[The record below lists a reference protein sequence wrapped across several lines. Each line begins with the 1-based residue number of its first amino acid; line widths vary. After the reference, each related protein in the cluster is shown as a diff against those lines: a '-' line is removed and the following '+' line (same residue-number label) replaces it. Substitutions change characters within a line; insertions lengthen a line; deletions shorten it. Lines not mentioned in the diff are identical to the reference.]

1 MTEENKKGSI
11 LSLLKSSYIRNFLK
25 KYWLSYVLGIFFLV
39 VIDFVQ
45 TRIPIYI
52 GGVIDSLKT
61 GSLTEEK
68 LISDALKILLMAIG
82 IILGRV
88 AWRYFIFGTSRKI
101 ERDIRNDLFRH
112 LEGLS
117 QNYYQQHKTGEIMA
131 YITNDLEA
139 VRQAM
144 GQGIMMIFDVA
155 CLLIF
160 ILSNMISLVSL
171 SLTAVSVIPLAII
184 AVVTGLLGPKL
195 FKRFY
200 ARQEA
205 FSQISDFVQEDISGV
220 KVIKAFVQQEKEI
233 KSFEKVN
240 ENYLSKNIEFMK
252 INAVMDPLMFLI
264 TGLAFATT
272 IAFGGY
278 LALNGNI
285 TIGDFTVFIQYLG
298 MLVWPMMAVGMSINM
313 ITMGSAS
320 LKRIESVL
328 GAEFDIQDGPN
339 TIEIENFTGSISVKN
354 LTFFYPGKDIPALKN
369 ISFDLSEGQT
379 LGIVGRTGSGKTTLL
394 NLLVRI
400 YDAENEMIFV
410 SDTDVKDLPL
420 KQLRG
425 NIGYVTQDS
434 FLFSDTISNNID
446 FALGNKT
453 AEEIKQAAM
462 FSCVHDNIAE
472 FPDGYETIVGE
483 KGVTLSGGQKQRV
496 SISRSYIIEPKILMM
511 DDSLSAVDTDTEE
524 RILKNLK
531 EKRKGKTNIIVA
543 HRLSALQHADKIIVI
558 DNGEIIEQGNHKS
571 LLSAKGLYYSLYK
584 KQQLEKMIDEED

>member
-1 MTEENKKGSI
+1 MTKENKKGGI
-11 LSLLKSSYIRNFLK
+11 LSLIKSSYIRSFLK

-39 VIDFVQ
+39 VIDYAQ
-45 TRIPIYI
+45 TKIPVYI
-52 GGVIDSLKT
+52 GGVIDSLKNT
-61 GSLTEEK
+61 SLTEER
-68 LISDALKILLMAIG
+68 LIGDALKILLMAVG
-82 IILGRV
+82 IVLGRV

-144 GQGIMMIFDVA
+144 GMGIMMIFDVA

-160 ILSNMISLVSL
+160 ILSGMVTLVSP

-195 FKRFY
+195 FKKFY

-205 FSQISDFVQEDISGV
+205 FSQISDFVQEDISGI
-220 KVIKAFVQQEKEI
+220 KVIKAFVQQKKEI
-233 KSFEKVN
+233 DSFEKVN
-240 ENYLSKNIEFMK
+240 QNYLSKNINFMK
-252 INAVMDPLMFLI
+252 TSAIMDPLMFLI
-264 TGLAFATT
+264 TGLAFAAA

-278 LALNGNI
+278 LALGGDI
-285 TIGDFTVFIQYLG
+285 SIGDFTIFIQYLG
-298 MLVWPMMAVGMSINM
+298 MLVWPMTAVGMSINM

-328 GAEFDIQDGPN
+328 DAKFDISDRPEVQ
-339 TIEIENFTGSISVKN
+339 EIESFSGSLSVRN
-354 LTFFYPGKDIPALKN
+354 LTFFYPENDIPALKN
-369 ISFDLSEGQT
+369 ISFDLDEGQT

-394 NLLVRI
+394 NLLVRL

-410 SDTDVKDLPL
+410 SNTDIKGMPI
-420 KQLRG
+420 KQLRT

-434 FLFSDTISNNID
+434 FLFSDTIGNNID
-446 FALGNKT
+446 FAGGNKSMD
-453 AEEIKQAAM
+453 EIKEAAE
-462 FSCVHDNIAE
+462 FSCVHENIAE
-472 FPDGYETIVGE
+472 FPDGYDTVVGE

-496 SISRSYIIEPKILMM
+496 SISRAYIIEPKILIM

-558 DNGEIIEQGNHKS
+558 DNGEIIEQGNHRS
-571 LLSAKGLYYSLYK
+571 LLQEKGLYYSLYK
-584 KQQLEKMIDEED
+584 KQQLEKMINEED

>member
-11 LSLLKSSYIRNFLK
+11 LSLIKSSYIRSFLR
-25 KYWLSYVLGIFFLV
+25 KYWLSYVLGIFCLV
-39 VIDFVQ
+39 AIDFAQ
-45 TRIPIYI
+45 TRIPIFI
-52 GGVIDSLKT
+52 GGVIDSLKA
-61 GSLTEEK
+61 GSLPEEK
-68 LISDALKILLMAIG
+68 LIGDAVKILLMAAG
-82 IILGRV
+82 IVLGRV

-144 GQGIMMIFDVA
+144 GRGIMMIFDVA

-160 ILSNMISLVSL
+160 ILSSMVTLVSP
-171 SLTAVSVIPLAII
+171 SLTAVSVVPLAVI

-195 FKRFY
+195 FKKFY

-205 FSQISDFVQEDISGV
+205 FSQISDFVQEDLSGI

-233 KSFEKVN
+233 ESFEKVN
-240 ENYLSKNIEFMK
+240 QNYFSKNINFIK
-252 INAVMDPLMFLI
+252 ISAIMDPLMFLI
-264 TGLAFATT
+264 TGLAFAAA

-278 LALNGNI
+278 LALNGDI
-285 TIGDFTVFIQYLG
+285 SIGDFTIFIQYLG
-298 MLVWPMMAVGMSINM
+298 MLVWPMMAVGMSINI

-328 GAEFDIQDGPN
+328 DAKFDIDDMPDAQ
-339 TIEIENFTGSISVKN
+339 EIENFAGSVSVRN
-354 LTFFYPGKDIPALKN
+354 LTFFYSERETPVLKN
-369 ISFDLSEGQT
+369 ISFDLDEGQT

-394 NLLVRI
+394 NLLVRL
-400 YDAENEMIFV
+400 YDAENETVFV
-410 SDTDVKDLPL
+410 SGTDIKNMPL

-446 FALGNKT
+446 FARGDRT
-453 AEEIKQAAM
+453 AEEIKEAAD

-472 FPDGYETIVGE
+472 FPDGYETVVGE
-483 KGVTLSGGQKQRV
+483 KGVTLSGGQKQRI
-496 SISRSYIIEPKILMM
+496 SISRAYIIEPKILVM
-511 DDSLSAVDTDTEE
+511 DESLSAVDTDTEE

-531 EKRKGKTNIIVA
+531 ERRKGKTNIIVA

-558 DNGEIIEQGNHKS
+558 DNGEIIEQGNHRS
-571 LLSAKGLYYSLYK
+571 LLQGKGLYYSLYK
-584 KQQLEKMIDEED
+584 KQQLEKMINEED

>member
-1 MTEENKKGSI
+1 MTKENKKSGI
-11 LSLLKSSYIRNFLK
+11 LSLIKSSYIRSFLK

-39 VIDFVQ
+39 VIDYAQ
-45 TRIPIYI
+45 TKIPVYI
-52 GGVIDSLKT
+52 GGVIDSLKNT
-61 GSLTEEK
+61 SLTEER
-68 LISDALKILLMAIG
+68 LIGDALKILLMAVG
-82 IILGRV
+82 IVLGRV

-144 GQGIMMIFDVA
+144 GMGIMMIFDVA

-160 ILSNMISLVSL
+160 ILSGMVTLVSP

-195 FKRFY
+195 FKKFY

-205 FSQISDFVQEDISGV
+205 FSRISDFVQEDISGI
-220 KVIKAFVQQEKEI
+220 KVIKAFVQQKKEI
-233 KSFEKVN
+233 DSFEKVN
-240 ENYLSKNIEFMK
+240 QNYLSKNINFMK
-252 INAVMDPLMFLI
+252 TSAIMDPLMFLI
-264 TGLAFATT
+264 TGLAFAAA

-278 LALNGNI
+278 IALGGDI
-285 TIGDFTVFIQYLG
+285 SIGDFTIFIQYLG
-298 MLVWPMMAVGMSINM
+298 MLVWPMTAVGMSINM

-328 GAEFDIQDGPN
+328 DAKFDISDRPEVQ
-339 TIEIENFTGSISVKN
+339 EIESFSGSVSVRN
-354 LTFFYPGKDIPALKN
+354 LTFFYPENDIPALKN
-369 ISFDLSEGQT
+369 ISFDLNEGQT

-394 NLLVRI
+394 NLLVRL

-410 SDTDVKDLPL
+410 SNTDIKGMPI
-420 KQLRG
+420 KQLRT

-434 FLFSDTISNNID
+434 FLFSDTIGNNID
-446 FALGNKT
+446 FAGGNKSMD
-453 AEEIKQAAM
+453 EIKEAAE
-462 FSCVHDNIAE
+462 FSCVHENIAE
-472 FPDGYETIVGE
+472 FPDGYDTVVGE

-496 SISRSYIIEPKILMM
+496 SISRAYIIEPKILIM

-558 DNGEIIEQGNHKS
+558 DNGEIIEQGNHRS
-571 LLSAKGLYYSLYK
+571 LLQEKGLYYSLYK
-584 KQQLEKMIDEED
+584 KQQLEKMINEED